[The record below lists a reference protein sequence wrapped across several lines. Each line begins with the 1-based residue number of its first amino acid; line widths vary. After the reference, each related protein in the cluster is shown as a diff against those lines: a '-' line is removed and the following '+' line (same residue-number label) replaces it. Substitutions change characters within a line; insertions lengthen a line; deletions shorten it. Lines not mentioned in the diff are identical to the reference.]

1 MSNMSLNPNQY
12 IDEWYLNDIDG
23 DLQNVPQSPSPTPA
37 PQPTE
42 GVGVGIK
49 CSLVQS
55 ASSAYKEAD
64 SLSDADDT
72 LVSYYA
78 QALHMACLR
87 SSPGCLIPEC
97 DMVENVRKFV
107 PPACQGGEDLGS
119 EFEDGIFSD
128 LVQGSSFSDVAGRLG
143 KVDSAVKD
151 LAQKIDNKEIGSP
164 FLNFMLSA
172 GETRDSTQSLAKTY
186 YSTVQVL
193 DDLQQIFDSY
203 FQGKVEASDSGSIE
217 ETINQLARSHS
228 QFMKCGVGVS
238 YFAQT
243 ADNKGSSTSSKAI
256 TLPPPAAAAASFFIP
271 VVAAQLRNDKLIK
284 AIESAS
290 SLGLGSASIGDLAS
304 YLKAQLPKS
313 PSLQYD
319 TRNWIFPGSSSQ
331 DQAPSDGTGNAISE
345 ASALLEQEQSFVKE
359 EMSGSAGVHVTL
371 NNELY
376 AALMLETSRK
386 EENLSDFMAASGL
399 FFATP
404 NGDQAFKPMKLSVGG
419 SPFTIVGPIGM
430 VFPAASDFIPG
441 SGTRANASDPN
452 SDPNA
457 NPNGITKGAGG
468 ALNPVAPTDAD
479 IASVLYKSATLR
491 LLIDPM
497 HYVDAK
503 PKINAS
509 QHFYVLD
516 LVSGKEIASTYSVLS
531 MDGKDSDGNPME
543 LGMLEAQLEFG
554 QGVWAGGWSGGG
566 AFAVG
571 VKDWVESGG
580 AELRGGVLKNFS
592 KAWAWVTVVT
602 LVVEAL

>member
-1 MSNMSLNPNQY
+1 MGLDPNQY
-12 IDEWYLNDIDG
+12 IDNWYWDDLTTD
-23 DLQNVPQSPSPTPA
+23 DLQNLPQASSATSA

-55 ASSAYKEAD
+55 ASSAYNDAN
-64 SLSDADDT
+64 SLSGTNDI

-87 SSPGCLIPEC
+87 SSPGCKIPEC
-97 DMVENVRKFV
+97 DMVKNVRKFV
-107 PPACQGGEDLGS
+107 PLACQGGEDLGS

-128 LVQGSSFSDVAGRLG
+128 LVQGSSFSDVTSRLE
-143 KVDSAVKD
+143 KADSAVKD
-151 LAQKIDNKEIGSP
+151 LAQQIDNKDIASP

-172 GETRDSTQSLAKTY
+172 GGARDTQSLAKTY
-186 YSTVQVL
+186 YSTVQVF
-193 DDLQQIFDSY
+193 DDLQPILDNY
-203 FQGKVEASDSGSIE
+203 FQGKVADSDSGSIKD
-217 ETINQLARSHS
+217 TLNTLAHSHS
-228 QFMKCGVGVS
+228 QFMRCGVGVS

-243 ADNKGSSTSSKAI
+243 MDSSSAPKAV
-256 TLPPPAAAAASFFIP
+256 TLPPAAAAAASFFVP
-271 VVAAQLRNDKLIK
+271 VVAAQLRNDQLIK

-290 SLGLGSASIGDLAS
+290 SLDLGSASIADLAD

-313 PSLQYD
+313 PNLQYD
-319 TRNWIFPGSSSQ
+319 TRNWIFPASSNQ
-331 DQAPSDGTGNAISE
+331 NQAHDNDTGNPISE
-345 ASALLEQEQSFVKE
+345 ASALLEQSFVKE
-359 EMSGSAGVHVTL
+359 EMSKSAGSHVTL
-371 NNELY
+371 TNELY
-376 AALMLETSRK
+376 AVLELETSRK
-386 EENLSDFMAASGL
+386 EKNLSDFVAASGL

-430 VFPAASDFIPG
+430 VFPAASDLIPG

-452 SDPNA
+452 SDTNA
-457 NPNGITKGAGG
+457 NPNGITNGTGG
-468 ALNPVAPTDAD
+468 GLDPVAPTDAD

-491 LLIDPM
+491 LQIDPV
-497 HYVDAK
+497 HYVDAR

-509 QHFYVLD
+509 QHFYILD

-531 MDGKDSDGNPME
+531 IGGKDRDGHPME
-543 LGMLEAQLEFG
+543 FGMLEAQLEFG

-571 VKDWVESGG
+571 VKDWVASDGV
-580 AELRGGVLKNFS
+580 ALKGVLKNVS
-592 KAWAWVTVVT
+592 MVWAWVTVVI
-602 LVVEAL
+602 LLAEAL